1 MVVSAGYRNSFGHS
15 HGRVVT
21 SYGEFASNTFNT
33 AQGGIISFESSEKIN
48 KNGGQMIKLFT
59 LANTE
64 KGILDIGINQT
75 CN

>member
-1 MVVSAGYRNSFGHS
+1 MVSAGYCKGFGHS

-33 AQGGIISFESSEKIN
+33 AQVVIISFEFSEKIN

-59 LANTE
+59 LANT
-64 KGILDIGINQT
+64 KNGILDIGINQT